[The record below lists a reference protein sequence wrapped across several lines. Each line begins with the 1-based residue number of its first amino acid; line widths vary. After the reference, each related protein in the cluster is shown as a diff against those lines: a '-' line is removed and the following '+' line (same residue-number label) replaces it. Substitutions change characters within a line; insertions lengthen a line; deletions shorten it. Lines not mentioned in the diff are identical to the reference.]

1 MVCATA
7 PIVNQIFLPM
17 VLRCARSARDSSA
30 RKGIHKWAKKKM
42 VLLVTGSTPDIRL
55 FQN

>member
-30 RKGIHKWAKKKM
+30 RKGIHKWAKKKNGF
-42 VLLVTGSTPDIRL
+42 TGNGFDA
-55 FQN
+55 